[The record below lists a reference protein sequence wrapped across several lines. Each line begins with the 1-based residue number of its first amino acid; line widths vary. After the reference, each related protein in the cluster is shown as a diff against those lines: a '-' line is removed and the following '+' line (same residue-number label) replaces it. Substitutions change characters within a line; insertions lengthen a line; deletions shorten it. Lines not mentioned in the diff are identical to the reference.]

1 MTYTSFQQDQCCN
14 SKILRLVPSTA
25 RDKHHKHISRTVF
38 KTSRQACAE
47 VGCFP
52 SEMYIVLV
60 HKKSKICIWDA
71 GAKIWFAFEL
81 QHHWYV
87 SVSDMHTRVTWQ
99 QQVQEL
105 LSLPLTT
112 KIQTTFLMLVNAII
126 DSLQKIK
133 EPKLMDDRH
142 AL

>member
-1 MTYTSFQQDQCCN
+1 
-14 SKILRLVPSTA
+14 
-25 RDKHHKHISRTVF
+25 
-38 KTSRQACAE
+38 
-47 VGCFP
+47 
-52 SEMYIVLV
+52 
-60 HKKSKICIWDA
+60 
-71 GAKIWFAFEL
+71 
-81 QHHWYV
+81 
-87 SVSDMHTRVTWQ
+87 MHTRVTWQ